1 MILEIS
7 THGSTLK
14 RNHDSFVIQNAEQK
28 SEIPAEKVD
37 AIIVSTN
44 ALISSQAIRLCLE
57 KQIQLVIAEYGGK
70 PIARLWSSTPGKAT
84 QIRRNQYL
92 NVDTKVG
99 FDICIDIMMTKL
111 KRQKNLLIYLKN
123 NRKQSTPK
131 IESAILTMDASLKK
145 VRQLSM
151 NSNFKEVLLGL
162 EGASAAQYFK
172 AISRILPKRW
182 VFKERSQHPA
192 LDEFN
197 AVLNYVYGMGYSS
210 IEKIVILSGLDPN
223 AGFYHAD
230 SYGKPTLTFD
240 IIELVRPLM
249 DRTTISI
256 FTKRKAKDNWFEK
269 QNENSNGIFLS
280 REGRQSMISSYVEN
294 AQKKIESEAW
304 SFCKKLIHK
313 FGEM

>member
-14 RNHDSFVIQNAEQK
+14 RDHDSFIIQNVEQK

-92 NVDTKVG
+92 NVGTKVG

-111 KRQKNLLIYLKN
+111 KRQKNLLIDLKN
-123 NRKQSTPK
+123 NRKQSTPE
-131 IESAILTMDASLKK
+131 IESAILTIDASLKK

-172 AISRILPKRW
+172 AISHILPKRW

-269 QNENSNGIFLS
+269 QNENNVIFLS
-280 REGRQSMISSYVEN
+280 REGRRSMISSYVEN